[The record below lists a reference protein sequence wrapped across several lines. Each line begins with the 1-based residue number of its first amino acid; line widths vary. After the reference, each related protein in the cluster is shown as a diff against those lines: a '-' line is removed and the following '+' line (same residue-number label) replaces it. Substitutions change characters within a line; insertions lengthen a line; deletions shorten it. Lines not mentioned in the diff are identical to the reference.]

1 MNEQL
6 AADKDVSMV
15 AVPFWALDEAI
26 PAMLGALEL
35 YKQMQAA
42 KMQTALEI
50 DLVRFTEAIEVIA
63 SAMEVVHPFFDD
75 AETSPAS

>member
-1 MNEQL
+1 
-6 AADKDVSMV
+6 
-15 AVPFWALDEAI
+15 
-26 PAMLGALEL
+26 
-35 YKQMQAA
+35 MQAA